1 MIYCHPICFINHLPL
16 DILIIRLLLISMNK
30 LDDVNKKIESFFAHP
45 SQMGS
50 LCLQRV
56 G

>member
-1 MIYCHPICFINHLPL
+1 MIYCDPICFIKHLPL
-16 DILIIRLLLISMNK
+16 GILIIRLLVISMNK
-30 LDDVNKKIESFFAHP
+30 LDHVNKKIESFFAHP
-45 SQMGS
+45 SQMDS